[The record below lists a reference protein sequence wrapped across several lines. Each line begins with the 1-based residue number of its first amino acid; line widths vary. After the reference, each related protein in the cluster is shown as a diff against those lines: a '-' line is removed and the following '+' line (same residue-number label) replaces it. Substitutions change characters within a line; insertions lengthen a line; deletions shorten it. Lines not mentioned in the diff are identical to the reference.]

1 MDGVSIKIERNY
13 MRKGADNTLA
23 SMALIVAL
31 SILLVMAMTNPFQD
45 REPNQ
50 ESTTVPVATSETS
63 GLAAVTICEGE
74 LAYFD
79 PVEIHIQTEE
89 TPVMAMMEI
98 ELPEATA
105 ATEPPPYTAD
115 DLFCLAAA
123 IYQEAGA
130 YVVSDKARMMVG
142 NVVLNRVKSELY
154 PDTIR
159 GVLEQ
164 YGQWGAMWTDGVKF
178 PADAEEE
185 YAEAA
190 EKAYDCARR
199 LLEGER
205 VCPDDVLFAAEFEQ
219 GGGIYAICDG
229 IFFCCAR

>member
-74 LAYFD
+74 LAYFE

-105 ATEPPPYTAD
+105 AAACGRNPPLRSRRRIPQTICSA
-115 DLFCLAAA
+115 LRRRS
-123 IYQEAGA
+123 IRRRE
-130 YVVSDKARMMVG
+130 RM
-142 NVVLNRVKSELY
+142 
-154 PDTIR
+154 
-159 GVLEQ
+159 
-164 YGQWGAMWTDGVKF
+164 
-178 PADAEEE
+178 
-185 YAEAA
+185 
-190 EKAYDCARR
+190 
-199 LLEGER
+199 
-205 VCPDDVLFAAEFEQ
+205 
-219 GGGIYAICDG
+219 
-229 IFFCCAR
+229 